1 MKKILY
7 ACWALFGVYF
17 LSFFG
22 MRLAMQNAFL
32 PPLPELRIDEVFA
45 LYKMGALLDMRA
57 ICPILLALLA
67 LFYAGEILKI
77 TTQATQKLFPK
88 IKSYIYIYIYI

>member
-1 MKKILY
+1 MKIKKIIY
-7 ACWALFGVYF
+7 VCGALFGVYF

-32 PPLPELRIDEVFA
+32 PPLSELRIDEVFA

-57 ICPILLALLA
+57 ICPILLVFLV
-67 LFYAGEILKI
+67 LFYVGEILKI
-77 TTQATQKLFPK
+77 ATQATQKLFPK
-88 IKSYIYIYIYI
+88 IKSHIYI